1 MWQSRASKDEAG
13 AIPMAASE
21 SAESETRMTSG
32 WDKMGLGKSVVGIG
46 AHESTYF
53 GVKKKITSY
62 QFIRPFILL
71 MAEILHHLGC
81 MTPYK

>member
-53 GVKKKITSY
+53 GVKKKYHQLPI
-62 QFIRPFILL
+62 
-71 MAEILHHLGC
+71 
-81 MTPYK
+81 YKAIHTVDG